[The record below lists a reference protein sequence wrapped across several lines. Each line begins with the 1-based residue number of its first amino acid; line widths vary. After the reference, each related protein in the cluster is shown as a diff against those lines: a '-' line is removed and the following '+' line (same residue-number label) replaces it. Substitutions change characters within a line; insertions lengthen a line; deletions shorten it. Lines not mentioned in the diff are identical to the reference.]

1 MPLKGLLI
9 MSRTKIK
16 YKNHEDA
23 YIKAIKRVM
32 REEVGFTPTKIKAS
46 KKTYNRARNKGINL
60 TDD

>member
-1 MPLKGLLI
+1 

-16 YKNHEDA
+16 YKDQETA

-46 KKTYNRARNKGINL
+46 KKTYNRAKNRFSKNDIK
-60 TDD
+60 DDD

>member
-1 MPLKGLLI
+1 

-16 YKNHEDA
+16 YKDTEMA

-46 KKTYNRARNKGINL
+46 KKAYKRTKNKFTQKDIDIDN
-60 TDD
+60 